1 MSVCLCLDSAEKLL
15 DAMAL
20 GLMRRGERVEAF
32 HLKECVTTKKE
43 VKRALSLL
51 PRMEEPLQL
60 LVADQDARGN
70 RQGIKGHVW
79 SGYLPN
85 GALIQVAEGVF
96 VAAPEFNA
104 LLAMGKSTWLHR
116 PQVLMSSCGIF
127 AIDDSSEDGFV
138 RRPPV
143 TNIKRLSEFAV
154 SMPKCHRTRAMLDA
168 LALTAERA
176 RSPMEAKLVLP
187 LIVPRDKGGFGFEKP
202 ELNAPIRLSSE
213 GQAIWGKD
221 VVDGDLLWR
230 LIKKLLEYNGRLRH
244 EGKLGKDLTR
254 AAALEASGYD
264 VRIVTYEQMKS
275 ARQMLQVGRWLAEG
289 MGIPADNLPERK
301 ALQPILTDVLA
312 YEHPRFA
319 LPKPEEVP
327 AVVGVAP
334 EGGVWAKAS

>member
-43 VKRALSLL
+43 VNRALSLL

-143 TNIKRLSEFAV
+143 TNIKRLSEFAI

-244 EGKLGKDLTR
+244 EGKLGTDLTR

-289 MGIPADNLPERK
+289 MGISTDSLPERK

-312 YEHPRFA
+312 YEHPRFV

-327 AVVGVAP
+327 AATGVAL
-334 EGGVWAKAS
+334 EGGVWAEAS